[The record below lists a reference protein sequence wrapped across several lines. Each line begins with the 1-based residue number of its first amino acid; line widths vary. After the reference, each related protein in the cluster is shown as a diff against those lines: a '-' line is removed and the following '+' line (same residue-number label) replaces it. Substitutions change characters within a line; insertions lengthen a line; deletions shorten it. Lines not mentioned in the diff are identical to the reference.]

1 MEKYY
6 VIYTRKSVYTGVGE
20 SIQNQHDLCLNLLN
34 QKYPQLSV
42 DQILTF
48 EDEGFSGKN
57 TKRPA
62 FQQILS
68 LIKEDKVLVLVAYR
82 LDRISRS
89 VTDFVELLKLLN
101 DHNTKLLLVN
111 DNYDIDSTSGKS
123 MLLIASIFSEM
134 ERNIIR
140 ERVLDNLT
148 GLSKSARWLGGI
160 TPTGYTAIQTQIN
173 NKPAKVLQIN
183 NNESDTVKLIF
194 DLYTNVYQSLTG
206 VETHL
211 LKASIYTK
219 NGKPHTRVSIKDIL
233 SNPVYCSV
241 DEVSVKYFTNL
252 GCQIYNL
259 EENQKQGNINGT
271 HGYMV
276 YKKVNETNTT
286 NQPNNPNV
294 WIVTIGCHEPIVTSD
309 QWIKAQELLK
319 LNTSKSYRQPRNRSN
334 TSLLS
339 SLLYCKCCGSYM
351 RPQRTNRIY
360 KDTGEPAY
368 RYLCEVANKSHKTKC
383 QCVSING
390 NVMDKIIVEEINKIC
405 TPTPDSTTS
414 IIAKLNQ
421 IKQNYIPNNDYNTNI
436 KEIEQ
441 NIKTLNKEISNLIDR
456 LATIPIDTSINLIIE
471 SINQGILDRQT
482 KLNQLKQQVSELHTL
497 ASTQNLEVTAIDDLV
512 KSLSNFK
519 QLFEEAD
526 VNTKRAIVRSIVQ
539 KVEYDYTNKQITIY
553 FVQTNTPIYVDF
565 NKESYYQSLHNV
577 HIDNPTPY
585 NTYYIKHKIN
595 NLLILYTH
603 TATDIKYKA
612 LYIHNIDLNHTLVSS
627 KNDHD
632 FITAHTANNLNSIGD
647 KLKYYRLKHNLLQ
660 TDVARILHIHK
671 ATYIKYET
679 NQQTPPD
686 SKLYTIANYYGLDVD
701 ELL

>member
-62 FQQILS
+62 FQQVLT
-68 LIKEDKVLVLVAYR
+68 LIKEDKVQVLVAYR
-82 LDRISRS
+82 LDRLSRS
-89 VTDFVELLKLLN
+89 VNDFVDLLKLL
-101 DHNTKLLLVN
+101 DKYKVKLLLVN
-111 DNYDIDSTSGKS
+111 DNYDIDSNMGKS
-123 MLLIASIFSEM
+123 MMMIASIFAEM

-148 GLSKSARWLGGI
+148 GLAKSSRWLGGV
-160 TPTGYTAIQTQIN
+160 TPTGYNAIQTQIN
-173 NKPAKVLQIN
+173 NKPAKVLQLN
-183 NNESDTVKLIF
+183 PQEADTIKLIF

-206 VETHL
+206 VETYL
-211 LKASIYTK
+211 LQNNINTK
-219 NGKPHTRVSIKDIL
+219 NDKPHTRVSIKDIL
-233 SNPVYCSV
+233 INPVYCSA
-241 DEVSVKYFTNL
+241 DPISAKYFTDL

-259 EENQKQGNINGT
+259 EENQNNLDGT

-286 NQPNNPNV
+286 NIPNNPNV
-294 WIVTIGCHEPIVTSD
+294 WIVTIGSHEPIIGSE

-319 LNTSKSYRQPRNRSN
+319 LNNIKSYRQPRNRSN
-334 TSLLS
+334 AALLS

-368 RYLCEVANKSHKTKC
+368 RYLCETASKSHKTKC
-383 QCVSING
+383 QCVSVNG

-405 TPTPDSTTS
+405 NPTPGSTSS

-421 IKQNYIPNNDYNTNI
+421 LKQNYIPNNDYNNNI

-456 LATIPIDTSINLIIE
+456 LATIPIDTSSNLIIE

-482 KLNQLKQQVSELHTL
+482 KLNQLKHQVSELHTL

-577 HIDNPTPY
+577 HIN
-585 NTYYIKHKIN
+585 NTHNNIFYIKTKISN
-595 NLLILYTH
+595 ELLILYQH

-632 FITAHTANNLNSIGD
+632 FITTHSDICNLNIGE

-679 NQQTPPD
+679 NQINISDTKLQT
-686 SKLYTIANYYGLDVD
+686 LANYYDLSVED
-701 ELL
+701 LL